1 MKIKRFM
8 KDALIPISILLKFLG
23 IKKYPT
29 KQDIMKNP
37 IKFKKET
44 IMLIKQWKKI
54 WKPQKLQKKRKL
66 QALIMLIKLLAILYN
81 KPIKTKY
88 KPKSLSF
95 GYSPKTKTITLN
107 QTLSIISTLHEF
119 AHHLHG
125 PSELKACRWSIHL
138 YKETFPKNFKKLK
151 WKGHMLIKQ
160 KSS

>member
-8 KDALIPISILLKFLG
+8 KEALIPISILLKFLG
-23 IKKYPT
+23 ITQYPT
-29 KQDIMKNP
+29 KQNIMKNP

-44 IMLIKQWKKI
+44 IITIKQWKKI
-54 WKPQKLQKKRKL
+54 WQPQKLQKKEKL

-81 KPIKTKY
+81 KPVKTKY
-88 KPKSLSF
+88 KPKAKSF
-95 GYSPKTKTITLN
+95 SYSIITKTIILN
-107 QTLSIISTLHEF
+107 KTLSIISTLHEF

-125 PSELKACRWSIHL
+125 PSELQACRWSIHL
-138 YKETFPKNFKKLK
+138 YKETFPKNFKALK